1 MDAVILVGIL
11 CLAVPVAASA
21 MVVISSV
28 ILSSQISDEE
38 RNKSGEDFGISDD
51 FIAAS
56 NHPYGCRCDICKK
69 WWADMGTEWEWN
81 GPFTEANDE

>member
-38 RNKSGEDFGISDD
+38 RNKSGEE
-51 FIAAS
+51 
-56 NHPYGCRCDICKK
+56 
-69 WWADMGTEWEWN
+69 ADNE
-81 GPFTEANDE
+81 